1 MSREIV
7 ASALVGLAIAGAVGF
22 LVARWVDPGHPAP
35 TAISTT
41 TTTIEPPP
49 AHFSSPHETVL
60 GPVAVVATDL
70 QFDGEEVALE
80 FEVASLAPVGD
91 AASVTRV
98 LGFGA
103 IEEVPAS
110 ELETVYLDRWTLI
123 TSSGEIPGTVATPEA
138 RTARFDVGSGFSLES
153 VTGARLES
161 YGLLV
166 PVDTDFALEVGREVA
181 SVAPGVT
188 ARLLAVTEQAT
199 TIIQVEL
206 ISERDFNSDTVAIA
220 GVGPGWKSAVREAE
234 GRPRWNLT
242 YDRPQAPS
250 PIPLR
255 LHGAVWMTI
264 ESEAEILLDGIQ

>member
-7 ASALVGLAIAGAVGF
+7 ASALVGFTIAGTVG
-22 LVARWVDPGHPAP
+22 LLIARGSDTGQN
-35 TAISTT
+35 TATSTSVTT
-41 TTTIEPPP
+41 TATEPPP

-60 GPVAVVATDL
+60 GPVAVVATDVQL
-70 QFDGEEVALE
+70 DGEEVALE
-80 FEVASLAPVGD
+80 FEVANLAPVGD

-103 IEEVPAS
+103 IEEVPAA
-110 ELETVYLDRWTLI
+110 ELETVYLDRWTLV
-123 TSSGEIPGTVATPEA
+123 TSSGDFPGTVATPEA
-138 RTARFDVGSGFSLES
+138 RTARFDVGAGFSVDSITEVRVES
-153 VTGARLES
+153 F
-161 YGLLV
+161 GLLV
-166 PVDTDFALEVGREVA
+166 PVDTDFALELGSEA
-181 SVAPGVT
+181 SSVAPGMT

-206 ISERDFNSDTVAIA
+206 ISERDFNYDTVALA

-242 YDRPQAPS
+242 FDLPQAPF
-250 PIPLR
+250 PILLR

-264 ESEAEILLDGIQ
+264 ESGAEISLGGIE